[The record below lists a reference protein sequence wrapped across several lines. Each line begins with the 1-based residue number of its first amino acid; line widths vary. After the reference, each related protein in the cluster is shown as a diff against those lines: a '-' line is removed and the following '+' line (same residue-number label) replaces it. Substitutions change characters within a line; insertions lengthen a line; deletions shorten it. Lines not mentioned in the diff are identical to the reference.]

1 MKLKQKSADET
12 MRIGESSENKYV
24 SEMTDRQQ
32 KEILERYFTN
42 CLGFWRRQGKN
53 EEDARNL
60 ALNELRQVKSNPFTP
75 RLQPMNSDIV
85 AKIVAKYG
93 KEL

>member
-1 MKLKQKSADET
+1 MKLKQKSADGT
-12 MRIGESSENKYV
+12 MRIGESSENKYA

-75 RLQPMNSDIV
+75 RIQHMNLDIV
-85 AKIVAKYG
+85 AMVVAQYG